1 MRKEEEDLYMLRGM
15 ISSMSQDKQ
24 EKIKSVAEQLR
35 TVITSADA
43 LDLASV
49 ALALVGLE
57 IATGK

>member
-1 MRKEEEDLYMLRGM
+1 MRKEEDLYMLRGM

>member
-35 TVITSADA
+35 TVITSTDA